1 MASSLLEQ
9 WGAIRPTNTIQ
20 TSSCEL
26 TEMHT
31 CPTNRGYI
39 VSMEVM
45 GLAPDVEPLPHQA
58 LGP

>member
-20 TSSCEL
+20 THTSKHR
-26 TEMHT
+26 EMHT

-39 VSMEVM
+39 VGMEVM
-45 GLAPDVEPLPHQA
+45 GLAPDVEPLPHEG